1 MRLLLLI
8 GLLGCSLPVVGSR
21 VWADSSR
28 AKGDTL
34 EVSYIKVFFIDAPVP
49 DSSRKVTISYSQKS
63 IILVND
69 YGKPAMLEISR
80 DMKQWTAFTIKAN
93 NVSIY
98 PTNSTQLF
106 VRLKTDPVRSNKYTV
121 RRGSRYRIYLGT
133 DGKLAL
139 NPED

>member
-1 MRLLLLI
+1 MKLLLI
-8 GLLGCSLPVVGSR
+8 ALLGWGLRALGSPVV
-21 VWADSSR
+21 ADSSR

-63 IILVND
+63 VILVND
-69 YGKPAMLEISR
+69 FNKTAQLEISK
-80 DMKQWTAFTIKAN
+80 DLKQWTRFTIQAS

-98 PTNSTQLF
+98 PTNTAQLYL
-106 VRLKTDPVRSNKYTV
+106 RLKTDPVRYNKYTV
-121 RRGSRYRIYLGT
+121 RRGSRYRIYLGA

>member
-1 MRLLLLI
+1 MKQLLFI
-8 GLLGCSLPVVGSR
+8 GLLACGIPVLGKPVP
-21 VWADSSR
+21 ADSSR

-69 YGKPAMLEISR
+69 YTKPALLEISKDR
-80 DMKQWTAFTIKAN
+80 IKWSSFTINAS

-98 PTNSTQLF
+98 PTNSAELF
-106 VRLKTDPVRSNKYTV
+106 VRLKTDPSRKNNYTV
-121 RRGSRYRIYLGT
+121 RRGSRYRIYLGA

>member
-1 MRLLLLI
+1 MKRLLII
-8 GLLGCSLPVVGSR
+8 GLLGCGIPVFGRPVP
-21 VWADSSR
+21 ADSSR
-28 AKGDTL
+28 TKDDTL
-34 EVSYIKVFFIDAPVP
+34 EVNYIKVFFIDAPVP

-69 YGKPAMLEISR
+69 YTKPATLDISKDR
-80 DMKQWTAFTIKAN
+80 KVWTSFTIKAS

-98 PTNSTQLF
+98 PTNSAELF
-106 VRLKTDPVRSNKYTV
+106 VRLITDRTRSNKYTV
-121 RRGSRYRIYLGT
+121 RRGSRYRIYLGA

>member
-1 MRLLLLI
+1 MRFILFIVLFGCGI
-8 GLLGCSLPVVGSR
+8 PVLGRPVL
-21 VWADSSR
+21 ADSSR

-34 EVSYIKVFFIDAPVP
+34 EVGYIKVFFIDAPVP

-69 YGKPAMLEISR
+69 YTKPATLEISK
-80 DMKQWTAFTIKAN
+80 DAKQWATFTINAR

-106 VRLKTDPVRSNKYTV
+106 VRLKTDPARSNKYTV
-121 RRGSRYRIYLGT
+121 RRGARYRIYLGA

>member
-1 MRLLLLI
+1 MRLLLVI
-8 GLLGCSLPVVGSR
+8 GFLGFGIRAMANPVV
-21 VWADSSR
+21 ADSSR
-28 AKGDTL
+28 TQGDTL
-34 EVSYIKVFFIDAPVP
+34 EVTYIKVFFLDPAVP

-63 IILVND
+63 VILVND
-69 YGKPAMLEISR
+69 YSKPAVLEISK
-80 DMKQWTAFTIKAN
+80 DLKQWTPFTIKAS

-98 PTNSTQLF
+98 PTNNAQLY

-121 RRGSRYRIYLGT
+121 RRGARYRIYLGA